1 MLAAPPKVPQLS
13 KKRKALRYKERQ
25 MQKKGTEKI
34 CTKREQSIKTKRR
47 LYIIKRD
54 KSKKR
59 EPKKYVIIR
68 EENKKTK
75 QCKAKK
81 K

>member
-1 MLAAPPKVPQLS
+1 
-13 KKRKALRYKERQ
+13 